1 MPADA
6 ALMKVEIVDRRGR
19 VWAGESGH
27 VSVPSHDGAMGV
39 LPGHTPLMALLSPG
53 RVEVLQGDGRHLVF
67 EVDGG
72 FVTVDAHLVYVV
84 VEQSDKGHS
93 E

>member
-27 VSVPSHDGAMGV
+27 VSVPTAPWASFRGTRRSW
-39 LPGHTPLMALLSPG
+39 PS
-53 RVEVLQGDGRHLVF
+53 
-67 EVDGG
+67 
-72 FVTVDAHLVYVV
+72 
-84 VEQSDKGHS
+84 
-93 E
+93 

>member
-39 LPGHTPLMALLSPG
+39 LPGHTLS
-53 RVEVLQGDGRHLVF
+53 LIHI
-67 EVDGG
+67 
-72 FVTVDAHLVYVV
+72 
-84 VEQSDKGHS
+84 
-93 E
+93 